1 MTQEQIK
8 RACAELDGFKPV
20 TKMIKEWDVIDYN
33 GNGEWVEKP
42 REMFERDGASVFP
55 EFLPNY
61 TTSYDAILPLLQK
74 WFDEDITNGI
84 RLADSIRKM
93 TGIVGSIS
101 PIRVLHLTPRQLC
114 EALLRALGKW
124 EGEDGLSPR

>member
-1 MTQEQIK
+1 MTDEQIN
-8 RACAELDGFKPV
+8 RACAELDGFKPI

-61 TTSYDAILPLLQK
+61 ITSYDAILPLIQKQNPVCRHTVCIQFADTYLQIK
-74 WFDEDITNGI
+74 GI
-84 RLADSIRKM
+84 IGA
-93 TGIVGSIS
+93 
-101 PIRVLHLTPRQLC
+101 TPTQLC
-114 EALLRALGKW
+114 EALLRAVGKW
-124 EGEDGLSPR
+124 VE